1 MRQAERSTS
10 KSGVSVAQ
18 RKLYS
23 FSIGDGQAPQ
33 LGGWQRSVAKAE
45 EEEEEEKVRLMVQLS

>member
-18 RKLYS
+18 GKLYS
-23 FSIGDGQAPQ
+23 FSMGDGQAPQ
-33 LGGWQRSVAKAE
+33 LGGWQRSVAKEE

>member
-23 FSIGDGQAPQ
+23 FSMGDGQAPQ
-33 LGGWQRSVAKAE
+33 LGGWQRSVAKGE
-45 EEEEEEKVRLMVQLS
+45 KEEEKVRLMVQLS

>member
-23 FSIGDGQAPQ
+23 FSMGDGQAPQ
-33 LGGWQRSVAKAE
+33 LGGWQRSVAKGE